1 MGALVACYAAR
12 AHQDWFNGLIITSPA
27 MDVDKNLTL
36 KIQSLFGAPLEALAP
51 WARLVPAVVVDDLSE
66 SEEVRPFSFFF
77 SFLLQQAPVGQ
88 RIHSSP
94 WHTTVTELL
103 RSFFAVFSR
112 YMSGVNGTVCDSA
125 HGCAGTPSLHI

>member
-66 SEEVRPFSFFF
+66 SEEVCDLSAATGASRTADSFKPVACNSYRTAQEFLCRFS
-77 SFLLQQAPVGQ
+77 QIHVRRQ
-88 RIHSSP
+88 RHC
-94 WHTTVTELL
+94 L
-103 RSFFAVFSR
+103 
-112 YMSGVNGTVCDSA
+112 
-125 HGCAGTPSLHI
+125 